1 MAVCLDTRPD
11 RACIILERFERSSL
25 FHLLYKTQ
33 REMHLPSRVNLLV
46 DVAEGMTYLHKV
58 SVVHGFLNSLSV
70 FIDEKMRAKVGN
82 LEYSQEIGQKVAQF
96 HQCHQVH
103 ENWKSP
109 HQLLCKPASAAC
121 DVFRFVD
128 SILRAF
134 SSNDDVNLVWK
145 LSVCH
150 LSEYER
156 TEIVNLL
163 ARTGGLCLSKKDYG
177 YTFQIF
183 NVDCFESVLS

>member
-33 REMHLPSRVNLLV
+33 TEMHLPSRVNLLV
-46 DVAEGMTYLHKV
+46 DVAEGMTYLHNV
-58 SVVHGFLNSLSV
+58 SVVHGFLSSFSV

-82 LEYSQEIGQKVAQF
+82 LEYSQEIGQKGVQY

-128 SILRAF
+128 SILKAF
-134 SSNDDVNLVWK
+134 A
-145 LSVCH
+145 
-150 LSEYER
+150 
-156 TEIVNLL
+156 TMM
-163 ARTGGLCLSKKDYG
+163 
-177 YTFQIF
+177 
-183 NVDCFESVLS
+183 